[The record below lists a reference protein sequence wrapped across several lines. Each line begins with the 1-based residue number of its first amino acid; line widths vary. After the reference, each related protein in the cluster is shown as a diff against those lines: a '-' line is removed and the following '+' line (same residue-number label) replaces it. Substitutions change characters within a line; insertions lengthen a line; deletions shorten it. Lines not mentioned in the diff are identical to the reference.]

1 MLRKRLRAMVRVVT
15 VHSCHIIDI
24 VVLHRIDKLLNQA
37 LLELKAREVLG
48 GVLLRNG
55 LLVSVSVDLVA
66 SVLDETADARTML

>member
-1 MLRKRLRAMVRVVT
+1 MVRIVA

-66 SVLDETADARTML
+66 SVLDETADARTVL

>member
-1 MLRKRLRAMVRVVT
+1 MVRVVT

-24 VVLHRIDKLLNQA
+24 VVLHRIYKLLNQA

-66 SVLDETADARTML
+66 SVLDETADARTVL

>member
-1 MLRKRLRAMVRVVT
+1 MVRIVA

-24 VVLHRIDKLLNQA
+24 VVLHRIDKLLNEA

-55 LLVSVSVDLVA
+55 LLVSVSVDEVA

>member
-1 MLRKRLRAMVRVVT
+1 MVRVVT

>member
-1 MLRKRLRAMVRVVT
+1 MVRVVA